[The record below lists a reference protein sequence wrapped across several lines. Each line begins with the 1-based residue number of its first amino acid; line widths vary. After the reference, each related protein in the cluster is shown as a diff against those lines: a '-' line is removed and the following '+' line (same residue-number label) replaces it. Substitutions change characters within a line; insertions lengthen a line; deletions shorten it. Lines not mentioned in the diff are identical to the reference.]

1 MVGTLMGWTV
11 FLRVCELLPEVSYC
25 LLLTYISL
33 LYRET
38 HKFSAIEPKYGPFA
52 RTAQGYHRFL
62 PAYLCSLLV
71 SGTR

>member
-11 FLRVCELLPEVSYC
+11 FLRVCELLPSPHIH
-25 LLLTYISL
+25 ISL

-52 RTAQGYHRFL
+52 RTA
-62 PAYLCSLLV
+62 
-71 SGTR
+71 